1 LKKRRHKNIL
11 AAWKNRIKEL
21 RVTTE
26 KELRAN
32 PLNWRTHPQTQN
44 EALKG
49 ILGEVGIAAPL
60 IAYYSEEAGGALTL
74 IDGHL
79 RLESGGEWPVAV
91 LDVND
96 REAKLLIA
104 VFDPISALAGSSAE
118 ILEKLLEEVT
128 TSNPA
133 LQKLL
138 EDISLSSWEIEPL
151 SLKDN
156 LAVAKDAK
164 PNPRKLPLDVIY
176 TLQGADVTCCLAV
189 LAGLKYG
196 IQSGNFR
203 LCPYT
208 EELSGRHEV
217 CFIDNDYFAYDH
229 TKHLETVKRFGPKY
243 CTVRDVMTKVQ
254 CKEAGIEYYSL
265 EKILDWA
272 EELNEYAENV
282 ILIPK
287 YDCLDKLP
295 EKFMLGYSIPTSHG
309 GTPLPVSLFKGFR
322 VHLLGGSWKAQLAH
336 LAELE
341 ESVVSL
347 DNNQIA
353 LIASSWAQW
362 TDEEGE
368 IKNLTDMGLGGLNNP
383 RYVALALS
391 FGSIGA
397 KLNELYKKEEE

>member
-1 LKKRRHKNIL
+1 M
-11 AAWKNRIKEL
+11 ASWKNRIKEF
-21 RVTTE
+21 RTVNE
-26 KELRAN
+26 EELRKN
-32 PLNWRTHPQTQN
+32 PLNWRTHPDYQKEVLQ
-44 EALKG
+44 EV
-49 ILGEVGIAAPL
+49 LGEVGISAPL
-60 IAYYSEEAGGALTL
+60 IAYHSEEAEGALTL

-79 RLESGGEWPVAV
+79 RISQGGEWPVVV

-96 REAKLLIA
+96 AEAKLLIS
-104 VFDPISALAGSSAE
+104 VFDPISALAGANAE
-118 ILEKLLEEVT
+118 ILEELLGQVETESKT
-128 TSNPA
+128 
-133 LQKLL
+133 LQGLL
-138 EDISLSSWEIEPL
+138 EDISLKSLEKPL
-151 SLKDN
+151 AEN
-156 LAVAKDAK
+156 LSVPRDAK

-217 CFIDNDYFAYDH
+217 CFIDNDYLEYDH
-229 TKHLETVKRFGPKY
+229 AKHLETVKRFQPKY
-243 CTVRDVMTKVQ
+243 CTVRDVMTRDQ
-254 CKEAGIEYYSL
+254 CREAGIEWFGL
-265 EKILDWA
+265 EQVLDWA
-272 EELNEYAENV
+272 EELSEWAENV
-282 ILIPK
+282 IVIPK
-287 YDCLDKLP
+287 YDCLDKIP
-295 EKFMLGYSIPTSHG
+295 EKFMLGYSIPSSHG
-309 GTPLPVSLFKGFR
+309 GTPLPVKMFKGR
-322 VHLLGGSWKAQLAH
+322 RIHLLGGSWKAQLAH

-362 TDEEGE
+362 TDPEGE
-368 IKNLTDMGLGGLNNP
+368 IQNLTDMGLGSLNNP

-397 KLNELYKKEEE
+397 KINELFGKEKK